1 MIGYVRGTLQAR
13 EAGRVLVETP
23 GGLGLE
29 ISMSAST
36 MARLPEVGQPVKLLT
51 SLLIREDH
59 WQLVGFLAQEERE
72 AFLSVL
78 NVTGVGP
85 KVALA
90 VIGQLGVAGL
100 QKAVLEGAWKQ
111 LRTVPGVGPRL
122 AQRLV
127 VELKGTF
134 LAEDDIET
142 VPAVLSE
149 TSDEVREGLLALGYS
164 DAEASRALE
173 GLTESDPAKRLRE
186 ALRRLDM
193 GRGSSRG

>member
-13 EAGRVLVETP
+13 EADRVLVETP

-29 ISMSAST
+29 ISMAANA
-36 MARLPEVGQPVKLLT
+36 MGRLPDVGQPVKLLT

-59 WQLVGFLAQEERE
+59 WQLVGFLSPEERE
-72 AFLSVL
+72 AFLRVL
-78 NVTGVGP
+78 SVTGVGP

-90 VIGQLGVAGL
+90 VIGQLGVDGL
-100 QKAVLEGAWKQ
+100 RQAVLEGAWKK

-127 VELKGTF
+127 VELKGTI
-134 LAEDDIET
+134 LAEEDSEAVAT
-142 VPAVLSE
+142 VLSE
-149 TSDEVREGLLALGYS
+149 TADEVREGLLALGYS

-173 GLTESDPAKRLRE
+173 GLTEPDPATRLRE
-186 ALRRLDM
+186 ALRRLDV
-193 GRGSSRG
+193 GRGSNRG